1 MLESFDVLNL
11 SKDKMMANSISACD
25 LGIYIC
31 CELTVHFKTYRW
43 FLGYTC
49 CDACG
54 RLFVKGNYC
63 PVCLK
68 VYFIAILGK
77 ARTCGILFL

>member
-1 MLESFDVLNL
+1 
-11 SKDKMMANSISACD
+11 
-25 LGIYIC
+25 LG
-31 CELTVHFKTYRW
+31 H
-43 FLGYTC
+43 TC

-68 VYFIAILGK
+68 VYRDSEATPMVCCDFCQ
-77 ARTCGILFL
+77 RWVHCQCDGIRYISLMKLYFCVL

>member
-1 MLESFDVLNL
+1 MDFS
-11 SKDKMMANSISACD
+11 
-25 LGIYIC
+25 
-31 CELTVHFKTYRW
+31 VHFAEFAGSSFTVDRFSYHFFICFRW

-68 VYFIAILGK
+68 VPFFTPPGMWMFS
-77 ARTCGILFL
+77 FL

>member
-1 MLESFDVLNL
+1 MYSAL
-11 SKDKMMANSISACD
+11 SLIISSK
-25 LGIYIC
+25 IC
-31 CELTVHFKTYRW
+31 RW
-43 FLGYTC
+43 FLGHTC

-68 VYFIAILGK
+68 VYFHILLLVDSK
-77 ARTCGILFL
+77 ACALFPCILSSYALT